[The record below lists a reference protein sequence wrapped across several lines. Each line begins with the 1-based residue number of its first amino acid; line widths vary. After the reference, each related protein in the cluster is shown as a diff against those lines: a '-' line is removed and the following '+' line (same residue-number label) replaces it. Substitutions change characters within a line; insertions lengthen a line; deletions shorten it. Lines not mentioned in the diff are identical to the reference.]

1 MLIIPWT
8 LMARNKGKR
17 TLPEAEDFNTVY
29 TEGINM
35 I

>member
-1 MLIIPWT
+1 MLRILWT
-8 LMARNKGKR
+8 QMARNKGKR